1 MKNSVPTKVL
11 SFILSVLLLFYAIP
25 SVIFP
30 AAVGYDYNIIPDK
43 KNNTTY
49 HGITTNKGIGS
60 AGAEFHVG
68 MSQTRTIDGTE
79 FNIFDLAKR
88 VYHKIVGWAE

>member
-1 MKNSVPTKVL
+1 MKNNTFTKLL
-11 SFILSVLLLFYAIP
+11 SFFLSVLLLFYAIP
-25 SVIFP
+25 LAIF
-30 AAVGYDYNIIPDK
+30 AAVVGYDYNIIPDIE
-43 KNNTTY
+43 KNKTY